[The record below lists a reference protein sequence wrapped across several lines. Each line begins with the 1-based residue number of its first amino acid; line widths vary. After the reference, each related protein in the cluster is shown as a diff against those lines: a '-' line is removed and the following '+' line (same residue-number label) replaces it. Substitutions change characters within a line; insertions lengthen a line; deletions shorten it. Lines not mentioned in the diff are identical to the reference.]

1 MSLSLR
7 EKVGLTLAGL
17 LLLAAGPAVL
27 AYRSSNQF
35 LAATD
40 SFLLAQSGLSDLR
53 SAFSLVQDME
63 TSQRGYTLTGD
74 TVFLGPYWAARTKIT
89 ARLAAIRPMLA
100 ETPGGPQLLDSLS
113 ALIAQKQ
120 SELDRVI
127 ELRRDR
133 GFEAAK
139 GEVAAGGGRR
149 TMDQIRARV
158 TGIEAMAQVRL
169 RAARDR
175 AAAER
180 DGAVIGL
187 AIAGLAA
194 LALALAAGTLISRDL
209 AADRLA
215 KDQLAST
222 GERLSAEVA
231 GMSATL
237 AARAE
242 ELGAIVAAVPVALV
256 TIDHAGLVAFW
267 SPAAE
272 RMFGWQATEV
282 VGKPLPIIP
291 PGREEEY
298 RRFRES
304 VLGGKAFSGR
314 ETRRLRRDG
323 TELDVAVSTAPL
335 RDAAGNIHA
344 LVASY
349 VDMSGQRRLEEEL
362 RQSQKLEAIG
372 RLAGGVAHDFNNL
385 LTAVLGFADRVS
397 RALPAD
403 HPQRR
408 DVDEITVAAER
419 AAGLTR
425 QLLTFSRPQP
435 VAPRVLDL
443 GGVVRAMEPMLRQ
456 LLGETIDLSC
466 SIARDSG
473 RILADAHHLEQV
485 LLNLSINARDAMPRG
500 GRLLIETAAVELAS
514 PYLDEHPEIEPG
526 AYSML
531 AVSDTGTG
539 MDQATRDR
547 IFEPFFTTKGGMGSG
562 LGLATV
568 YGIVKQTGGGILV
581 YSEPGH
587 GTTFKIYFPR
597 TDMAMAPEKEPAHA
611 PAISAD
617 GVSILLVEDN
627 PSVRNLAVAM
637 LQDEGFRVLAHASAE
652 EALEAAAG
660 QEHFELLITDIVLGG
675 MDGAELAAR
684 LRQSRPGLPVIYMSG
699 YTEDT
704 ELVRTLAH
712 QEGARFL
719 EKPFR
724 HSVLL
729 RRVSEALGGHAR
741 APAPGD
747 RASTG
752 DPATRP

>member
-1 MSLSLR
+1 MPLSLR

-40 SFLLAQSGLSDLR
+40 TFLLAQSGLSDLR
-53 SAFSLVQDME
+53 SAFSLVQEME
-63 TSQRGYTLTGD
+63 TGQRSYILTGD
-74 TVFLGPYWAARTKIT
+74 TVFLGPYWAARTKIK
-89 ARLAAIRPMLA
+89 ARLEAIRPMLA
-100 ETPGGPQLLDSLS
+100 QTPGGPELLDSLS

-120 SELDRVI
+120 AELDRLI

-133 GFEAAK
+133 GFGAARA
-139 GEVAAGGGRR
+139 VVNAAGDQRI
-149 TMDQIRARV
+149 MDQIRARV
-158 TGIEAMAQVRL
+158 AAIEAMAQVRL

-175 AAAER
+175 AASER

-209 AADRLA
+209 AAERLA
-215 KDQLAST
+215 QERLATT

-231 GMSATL
+231 GMSVTL

-256 TIDHAGLVAFW
+256 TIDQAGLVAFW

-272 RMFGWQATEV
+272 RMFGWKATEV
-282 VGKPLPIIP
+282 VGMPLPIIP

-298 RRFRES
+298 RRFREA

-323 TELDVAVSTAPL
+323 TELEVAVSTAPL
-335 RDAAGNIHA
+335 RDATGNIHA

-385 LTAVLGFADRVS
+385 LTAILGFADRVS
-397 RALPAD
+397 RALPVD
-403 HPQRR
+403 HPERR
-408 DVDEITVAAER
+408 DVDEITGAAER

-425 QLLTFSRPQP
+425 QLLTFSRPQA
-435 VAPRVLDL
+435 VAPQVLDV
-443 GGVVRAMEPMLRQ
+443 GTVVRTMEPMLRR
-456 LLGETIDLSC
+456 LLGETIDLTC

-473 RILADAHHLEQV
+473 RVLADPHHLEQV

-500 GRLLIETAAVELAS
+500 GRLLIETAAVELAR
-514 PYLDEHPEIEPG
+514 PYLDQHPEVEPG
-526 AYSML
+526 SYSML
-531 AVSDTGTG
+531 AVTDTGTG
-539 MDQATRDR
+539 MDQATRAR
-547 IFEPFFTTKGGMGSG
+547 MFEPFFTTKGGMGSG

-568 YGIVKQTGGGILV
+568 YGIVKQAGGGILV

-587 GTTFKIYFPR
+587 GTTFKVYFPR
-597 TDMAMAPEKEPAHA
+597 TDLAVTPEPEQPSVPAR
-611 PAISAD
+611 AIA
-617 GVSILLVEDN
+617 GASILLVEDN
-627 PSVRNLAVAM
+627 PSVRSLAVAM
-637 LQDEGFRVLAHASAE
+637 LEDEGYRVRACASAE
-652 EALEAAAG
+652 EALEAAAA
-660 QEHFELLITDIVLGG
+660 ERFDLLLTDIVLGS
-675 MDGAELAAR
+675 MNGADLADELR
-684 LRQSRPGLPVIYMSG
+684 RSFPGLPVIYMSG

-704 ELVRTLAH
+704 QLVKVLARENGH
-712 QEGARFL
+712 RFL

-724 HSVLL
+724 RSLL
-729 RRVSEALGGHAR
+729 LARVAQALGSGM
-741 APAPGD
+741 PASDPGP
-747 RASTG
+747 RE
-752 DPATRP
+752 